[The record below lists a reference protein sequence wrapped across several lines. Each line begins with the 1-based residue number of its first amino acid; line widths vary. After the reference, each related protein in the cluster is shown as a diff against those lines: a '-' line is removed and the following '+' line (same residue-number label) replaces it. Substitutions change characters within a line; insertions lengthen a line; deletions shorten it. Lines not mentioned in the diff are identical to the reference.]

1 MKFYLST
8 AISLTV
14 LIGLSGCQ
22 TTNNEANTKATVNE
36 RALPLAAAV
45 QVRYQDE
52 VNLLR
57 IDQLLLNQKELPTEQ
72 RARLFYQRALIYDR
86 MGLNGHSRYDLSQT
100 LSLDPSFAP
109 AYNTLG
115 LYYLLIGSFNEALE
129 SFDSALELSDNMQYS
144 YLHRAIG
151 LYEIGRYSLASKD
164 IESFYGLDKSDPY
177 RILWRYIINS
187 KVDQTRALNNLK
199 AAQKLNKDKRF
210 AWLIVDVIAGRL
222 NEKDFLHSI
231 SYGVTKNEALAQR
244 LCEAYF
250 YLGSWHKI
258 KGNIN
263 KAIYY
268 FKLSTAT
275 NIHDFIEYKYALIEL
290 ASIQR
295 MINAKPAN

>member
-22 TTNNEANTKATVNE
+22 TTNEESKTEAQMNE

-45 QVRYQDE
+45 QVSYQDE

-57 IDQLLLNQKELPTEQ
+57 INQLLVNQKELPTDQ

-86 MGLNGHSRYDLSQT
+86 MGLSAHSRYDLSQA

-115 LYYLLIGSFNEALE
+115 VYYLLIGSFNEAFE
-129 SFDSALELSDNMQYS
+129 SFDSAIELSDSMQYS

-151 LYEIGRYSLASKD
+151 LYQIGRYSLASQD
-164 IESFYGLDKSDPY
+164 IESFYELDKSDPY

-187 KVDQTRALNNLK
+187 GVDQNVALNDLK

-210 AWLIVDVIAGRL
+210 AWLIVDVVAGRL
-222 NEKDFLHSI
+222 SEKDFLHSI
-231 SYGVTKNEALAQR
+231 SYGVTKNEELAQR

-258 KGNIN
+258 EGDIN

-268 FKLSTAT
+268 FKLTTAT

-295 MINAKPAN
+295 MINAKSAN